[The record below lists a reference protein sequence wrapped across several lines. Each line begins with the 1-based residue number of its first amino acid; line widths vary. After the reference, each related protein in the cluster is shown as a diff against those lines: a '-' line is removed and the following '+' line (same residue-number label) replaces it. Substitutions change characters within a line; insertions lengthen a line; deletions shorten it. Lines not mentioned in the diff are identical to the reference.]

1 MLSGPSSGIQH
12 LSRTTYC
19 PLLTTERQRHVFTGQ
34 RPTADSEGTRQD
46 IEECCLRYR
55 LFRGFART
63 PEADTLLAI
72 LGHMDELQTK
82 KNDMKQPGYLHAT
95 TGLNDTA
102 LTEQAGS

>member
-1 MLSGPSSGIQH
+1 MFSQDSALLLS
-12 LSRTTYC
+12 T
-19 PLLTTERQRHVFTGQ
+19 
-34 RPTADSEGTRQD
+34 DSNGTQQA

-55 LFRGFART
+55 LPRGFART
-63 PEADTLLAI
+63 PEADTLRAI

-82 KNDMKQPGYLHAT
+82 KIDMKQPGYLRAT